1 MYGDNNLIKYDNRTM
16 IERFTNPSKKWNLG
30 KSIVRT
36 NIPKLIISSAHII
49 GINTKYFCDSNGKRI
64 IPKSYYHFEVP
75 DKPEAYIKHFYT
87 KTVEEFCSKII
98 KGDVHFHKSHPLHLN
113 VLNNK
118 IEIFFIFN
126 SITYEKIKI
135 IENCSG
141 MNLNKY
147 RKNILNNF

>member
-49 GINTKYFCDSNGKRI
+49 GINLFNTKYFCDSNGKRI

-87 KTVEEFCSKII
+87 KTVEEFCDKLKKGHAHFHREHPKYLSSIISKINLFFKI
-98 KGDVHFHKSHPLHLN
+98 
-113 VLNNK
+113 NK
-118 IEIFFIFN
+118 K
-126 SITYEKIKI
+126 TKEKINFIQK
-135 IENCSG
+135 CT
-141 MNLNKY
+141 
-147 RKNILNNF
+147 NINMPKFK

>member
-75 DKPEAYIKHFYT
+75 DNPEAYIKHFYT
-87 KTVEEFCSKII
+87 KTVEEFCNKIN

-113 VLNNK
+113 VLNLLYL
-118 IEIFFIFN
+118 I
-126 SITYEKIKI
+126 
-135 IENCSG
+135 
-141 MNLNKY
+141 
-147 RKNILNNF
+147 

>member
-64 IPKSYYHFEVP
+64 IPKSYYHFEVYSICLC
-75 DKPEAYIKHFYT
+75 EQNRI
-87 KTVEEFCSKII
+87 
-98 KGDVHFHKSHPLHLN
+98 N
-113 VLNNK
+113 
-118 IEIFFIFN
+118 IFIQ
-126 SITYEKIKI
+126 K
-135 IENCSG
+135 
-141 MNLNKY
+141 L
-147 RKNILNNF
+147 